1 MVDRITLCMYML
13 TLSLWMG
20 GAFFLAFVIAP
31 KTFQFFPSR
40 GRAGSLVFSFL
51 KAFDVLKIFLILA
64 LVAFS
69 SVRNSESLLPAPSLS
84 EAATIFFMTASWA
97 GHHFVLSP
105 KMDEMRLV
113 LGCFD
118 TAPVDAPERT
128 AFTKLHS
135 MAMFMTLG
143 DFAAG
148 LFLLFTA
155 ILRLQ

>member
-1 MVDRITLCMYML
+1 MIDRITLCMYLL

-51 KAFDVLKIFLILA
+51 KAFDILKIFFILA

-69 SVRNSESLLPAPSLS
+69 SVRSSESLLPAPSLS
-84 EAATIFFMTASWA
+84 EAAAIFFMTISWA
-97 GHHFVLSP
+97 GHHFVLAP
-105 KMDEMRLV
+105 KMEELRLV

-118 TAPVDAPERT
+118 SAPPDAPERAT
-128 AFTKLHS
+128 FTKLHS

-155 ILRLQ
+155 ILRLP

>member
-1 MVDRITLCMYML
+1 MIDRITLCLYLL

-40 GRAGSLVFSFL
+40 SRAGTLVFNFL
-51 KAFDVLKIFLILA
+51 KAFDILKIFLILA

-69 SVRNSESLLPAPSLS
+69 SVRSSESLLPAPSLS
-84 EAATIFFMTASWA
+84 EAAAIFLMTAGWV
-97 GHHFVLSP
+97 GHHFFLAP
-105 KMDEMRLV
+105 KMDELRLII
-113 LGCFD
+113 GCFD
-118 TAPVDAPERT
+118 TAPAEAPER
-128 AFTKLHS
+128 ASFTRLHS